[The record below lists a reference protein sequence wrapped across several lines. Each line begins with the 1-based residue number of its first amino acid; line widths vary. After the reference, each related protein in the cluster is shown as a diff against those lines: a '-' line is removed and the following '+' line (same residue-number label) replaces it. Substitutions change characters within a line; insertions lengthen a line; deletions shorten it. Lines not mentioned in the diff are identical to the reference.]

1 MEGWKWG
8 SAVGAGRGAERCAE
22 PPFLALLCSLCAW
35 RVCSGVVLW
44 ISSQLC
50 GKLIQRGVDV
60 NAVDEDGKSALAF
73 GAESGHTEV
82 YALAGGEGGMA
93 SLCVQ
98 LSPIAP

>member
-1 MEGWKWG
+1 MVEG
-8 SAVGAGRGAERCAE
+8 GA
-22 PPFLALLCSLCAW
+22 
-35 RVCSGVVLW
+35 
-44 ISSQLC
+44 
-50 GKLIQRGVDV
+50 DV
-60 NAVDEDGKSALAF
+60 NAVDKNGKPALAF